1 MGNKIT
7 IFRCR
12 YSKLYTDNFSYRLC
26 NQNRIGSVVGYQK
39 PNPSVVYVLWDGRK
53 TIDSLSI
60 LYIDFIEDQIELN
73 ELKCSGELKT
83 TDKLRLLNEASIVMQ
98 AAAPVTVKE
107 PTAPKEKKVIILK
120 PIKVKEPRQPKEPKI
135 KKRSIFDQP
144 QSKVVDMNKVS
155 KFAGR
160 AIYDPNSRLN
170 DTPRVPIP
178 EKEDKPFVRPPA
190 IYDNNNKSLYGI
202 DYNDL

>member
-1 MGNKIT
+1 MDT
-7 IFRCR
+7 
-12 YSKLYTDNFSYRLC
+12 FSYRLG
-26 NQNRIGSVVGYQK
+26 NQNRIGSIVGYQK
-39 PNPSVVYVLWDGRK
+39 QNPTVVYILWDGRK
-53 TIDSLSI
+53 SIDSLSI
-60 LYIDFIEDQIELN
+60 LYIDFIEDQI

-107 PTAPKEKKVIILK
+107 PTAPKEKKVIIPN
-120 PIKVKEPRQPKEPKI
+120 PIKVKEPRQSKEPKI

-160 AIYDPNSRLN
+160 AIYDPKSRLQ
-170 DTPRVPIP
+170 R
-178 EKEDKPFVRPPA
+178 
-190 IYDNNNKSLYGI
+190 
-202 DYNDL
+202 